1 MTVKIHRWLK
11 TVGCVLVLL
20 FQPLVYADIQID
32 DVPDAVRNNILP
44 QLSLTDQPC
53 TATVDTP
60 LMRQRTLKETEQ
72 ALQAL
77 GYYQTPIVLIFSTKT
92 ECWLAQIQ
100 LTLPPPVLLRQVKVE
115 LVGEAQQLAAFNKPL
130 DDLPADKP
138 LNHRD
143 YENLKRDLLDV
154 ALQYGYFDAQFERAE
169 LQVDVQKREARI
181 WLRMNPGERYAF
193 GEVKIKHND
202 PKRRQRLDDAFLQ
215 RYWSFASGDLY
226 DQALLERL
234 NQDLF
239 NTGYFQSVSVLRAQ
253 ANSSTS
259 LAGDVGL
266 SPASQTSLQ
275 VQPQVPIDI
284 QLSPKAQHAYDLGAG
299 AATDTGPRVS
309 VGYQNRYLTQ
319 QGWKLSEQMTISEV
333 TSDIQAK
340 LIMPLNQPARRQWEI
355 YGGFQSKN
363 TDTSEEDK
371 LTVGTAQV
379 TNTVSGW
386 QRSVFVDLLRESY
399 QVGEQGDQVFLAM
412 PGVSWSKSRADDW
425 VYPRHG
431 WRVQT
436 RLRAA
441 DQSVGSD
448 TDFGQIW
455 VSAKQIHSV
464 GPLLGIA
471 PLLALSRARL
481 LLRAEA
487 GFTEY
492 ADFDALPSSIRFFA
506 GGDSSVRGY
515 DYQSLGPI
523 DVNGDVSGGPQLLVG
538 SAELDYRLWRKWAAA
553 TFIDAGN
560 AFYFDSTPRFGDIN
574 FARGVGVGL
583 RWLSPLGPIRFD
595 VAKALD
601 AKQSVRFHLSMG
613 PDL

>member
-1 MTVKIHRWLK
+1 MLS
-11 TVGCVLVLL
+11 VLSALGSQL
-20 FQPLVYADIQID
+20 SLADIQIP
-32 DVPDAVRNNILP
+32 DVPDAVRNNIVP

-53 TATVDTP
+53 SAIVDTP

-77 GYYQTPIVLIFSTKT
+77 GYYQTPMDLIFSRRPDSRPSDSANANAPKA
-92 ECWLAQIQ
+92 ECWVAQIK
-100 LTLPPPVLLRQVKVE
+100 LTLPPPVMLRQVKVDI
-115 LVGEAQQLAAFNKPL
+115 VGEAQQLPAFNKML
-130 DDLPADKP
+130 ADLPAGKP

-143 YENLKRDLLDV
+143 YENLKRDLLAV
-154 ALQYGYFDAQFERAE
+154 ALQYGYFDAQFDRAE

-181 WLRMNPGERYAF
+181 FLRLNPGVRYVF
-193 GEVKIKHND
+193 GEVKIEHND
-202 PKRRQRLDDAFLQ
+202 PVPRKRLDDDFLQ
-215 RYWSFASGDLY
+215 RYWSFETGDLY
-226 DQALLERL
+226 DQSLLERL

-239 NTGYFQSVSVLRAQ
+239 NTGYFQSVSVLRAIP
-253 ANSSTS
+253 NTPSSTIS
-259 LAGDVGL
+259 DA
-266 SPASQTSLQ
+266 PNA
-275 VQPQVPIDI
+275 PQAPIAI
-284 QLSPKAQHAYDLGAG
+284 QLTPKPQHAYDLGAG

-309 VGYQNRYLTQ
+309 VGYQNRYLTSK
-319 QGWKLSEQMTISEV
+319 GWKLSEQMTLSEV

-340 LIMPLNQPARRQWEI
+340 LIMPLSQPARRQWEI

-371 LTVGTAQV
+371 LTVGTAHV
-379 TNTVSGW
+379 TNTLSGW
-386 QRSVFVDLLRESY
+386 QRSIFVDLLRESY
-399 QVGEQGDQVFLAM
+399 QVGEQGDQVFLLM
-412 PGVSWSKSRADDW
+412 PGVSWSKSQADDW

-436 RLRAA
+436 RLRVA
-441 DQSVGSD
+441 DQSLASD
-448 TDFGQIW
+448 TDFGQVW
-455 VSAKQIHSV
+455 ASAKQIHSFGPLLGV
-464 GPLLGIA
+464 GPLLG
-471 PLLALSRARL
+471 LNRARL
-481 LLRAEA
+481 LLRAEV

-515 DYQSLGPI
+515 DYQSLGPT
-523 DVNGDVSGGPQLLVG
+523 DANGDVSGGPQLLVG

-560 AFYFDSTPRFGDIN
+560 AFYLDSTPSFADIN
-574 FARGVGVGL
+574 FARGVGIGL

-601 AKQSVRFHLSMG
+601 VNQSVRFHLSMG